1 MDGIGDG
8 APPCTRRAFFRHASR
23 ATAGA
28 AALSVAAC
36 AQPLQPT
43 PLRIDRSVRSESQDA
58 RVRHLVLHYTA
69 APLARSMQLLTEA
82 DFRVSAH
89 YLVPEGEDLPVYQL
103 VPEDRRAWHAGPSYW
118 QGERM
123 LNASSIGIEI
133 VNPGFPDEDQAL
145 PPMLRRWHPYGEAQ
159 FQVLARLAAGI
170 VARHG
175 IRPTRVVGHSD
186 IAPGRKSDPG
196 PLFPWERLYREHGI
210 GAWPDAA
217 AVERHARLWPFA
229 GDTASLQSRLQAYGY
244 DTPQTGVFDEATQQ
258 AVIAFQMHFRPA
270 RYDGVPDTETAAI
283 LDALLEKY
291 RGPGRAEGAPG
302 VGAGEEIGDP
312 KEADAR

>member
-23 ATAGA
+23 ASAGV

-43 PLRIDRSVRSESQDA
+43 PLRIDRSVRSQSQDA
-58 RVRHLVLHYTA
+58 R
-69 APLARSMQLLTEA
+69 
-82 DFRVSAH
+82 
-89 YLVPEGEDLPVYQL
+89 
-103 VPEDRRAWHAGPSYW
+103 
-118 QGERM
+118 
-123 LNASSIGIEI
+123 
-133 VNPGFPDEDQAL
+133 
-145 PPMLRRWHPYGEAQ
+145 
-159 FQVLARLAAGI
+159 
-170 VARHG
+170 
-175 IRPTRVVGHSD
+175 

-217 AVERHARLWPFA
+217 AVERHARLQPLA

-244 DTPQTGVFDEATQQ
+244 DTPRTGVFDEATQQ

-291 RGPGRAEGAPG
+291 RARGRAEGAPG
-302 VGAGEEIGDP
+302 VGAGEEIGEP